1 MDIIK
6 IINNEF
12 NSNNY
17 ENIEKL
23 SNADNICSGECG
35 KSVSDI
41 LKNKENLYYNNFE
54 NYIIIIMCKKCK
66 NDFKINLEYG
76 DISKSKSIMESCNV
90 CKNKINNVHYNNK
103 LCVNICEKCYENN
116 SIKLFTTMNHNH
128 NYYISGR
135 ECIFIMD
142 QVKELKIPTYF
153 EDEVKKYFKTKNL
166 INNDVDYLTSV
177 DSKINNNIL
186 TWLPITYMR
195 ENEYG
200 LLTVLL
206 VNCDILN
213 NGAVASVLIDG
224 HGRIGIDII
233 SNTIDEYKKEI
244 TKWENDTVGRNL
256 DFLFYI
262 RLYKELSM
270 DFG

>member
-1 MDIIK
+1 MNIIK

-23 SNADNICSGECG
+23 SNAGNICSGGCN
-35 KSVSDI
+35 KSVDDI
-41 LKNKENLYYNNFE
+41 IKNKENLYYNNFE
-54 NYIIIIMCKKCK
+54 HYIIIIMCKKCK
-66 NDFKINLEYG
+66 NDFKINLEYE
-76 DISKSKSIMESCNV
+76 DISKSESIMKSCNV
-90 CKNKINNVHYNNK
+90 CKNTTNNVHCNNN
-103 LCVNICEKCYENN
+103 LLVNICEKCYENN
-116 SIKLFTTMNHNH
+116 SIKLFTAINHNH

-153 EDEVKKYFKTKNL
+153 EDEVKKYFKTDNL
-166 INNDVDYLTSV
+166 INSYVDDLTRV

-195 ENEYG
+195 ENDYG

-213 NGAVASVLIDG
+213 NGAVASLLMDG

-244 TKWENDTVGRNL
+244 TKWNNDTVGRNL